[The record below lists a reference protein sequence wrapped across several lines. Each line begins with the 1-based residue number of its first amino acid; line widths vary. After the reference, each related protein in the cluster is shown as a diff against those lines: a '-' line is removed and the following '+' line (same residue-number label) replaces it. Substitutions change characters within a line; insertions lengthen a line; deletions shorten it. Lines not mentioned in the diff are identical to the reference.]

1 MDDNTI
7 ERVIPLMLSVLTVQK
22 KHIIPPLFSKK
33 ASVFDFFKHFC
44 EKEIMCKKLGRSTKK
59 LCKGVPLVLAG
70 YNMKNT

>member
-33 ASVFDFFKHFC
+33 ASVFKFLWEGNHVQETWKVY
-44 EKEIMCKKLGRSTKK
+44 EKIVQGGTSSFSRL
-59 LCKGVPLVLAG
+59 
-70 YNMKNT
+70 